1 MNVKIFYDID
11 ICTAHSIPIY
21 VFYIEVEYPI
31 YFAGRLE
38 CWEIGM
44 LGDFECNYDPIGRK

>member
-1 MNVKIFYDID
+1 MMRDWD
-11 ICTAHSIPIY
+11 
-21 VFYIEVEYPI
+21 
-31 YFAGRLE
+31 AGRLG

>member
-1 MNVKIFYDID
+1 MLKYFYDID

-31 YFAGRLE
+31 YFAGRLG

-44 LGDFECNYDPIGRK
+44 LGDFERNYDPIGRK